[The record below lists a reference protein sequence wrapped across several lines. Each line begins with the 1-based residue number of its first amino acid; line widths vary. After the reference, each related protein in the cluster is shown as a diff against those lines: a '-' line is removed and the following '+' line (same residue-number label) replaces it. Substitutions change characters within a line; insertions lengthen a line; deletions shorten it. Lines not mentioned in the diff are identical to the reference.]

1 VIVRLSYGT
10 ELQHAASLARVL
22 AFCDRFGCQ
31 SKHPDLCGVL
41 TKMFASYEV
50 GTGIRLTSAKLYTIG
65 SHDSHIMV
73 TYLIELPVMYGTEK
87 REG

>member
-1 VIVRLSYGT
+1 VIVRLSYVT
-10 ELQHAASLARVL
+10 ALQHAASLTRVL
-22 AFCDRFGCQ
+22 AFRGGLRCQ

-50 GTGIRLTSAKLYTIG
+50 GTGIRLTSVKLYTIG
-65 SHDSHIMV
+65 SHDSHIML